1 MVDDVDLVE
10 DNGRIQHVE
19 RRVVNGSRE
28 YDVLEELQPVC
39 MVNLATDGIVS
50 DRDRLVETR
59 RLAQEVPVV
68 GFVVGEL
75 WVVCTM
81 RLGWSTLHD
90 RF

>member
-39 MVNLATDGIVS
+39 MVNLATDGIIS
-50 DRDRLVETR
+50 DRDWLVETR

-75 WVVCTM
+75 WVVCG
-81 RLGWSTLHD
+81 R
-90 RF
+90 